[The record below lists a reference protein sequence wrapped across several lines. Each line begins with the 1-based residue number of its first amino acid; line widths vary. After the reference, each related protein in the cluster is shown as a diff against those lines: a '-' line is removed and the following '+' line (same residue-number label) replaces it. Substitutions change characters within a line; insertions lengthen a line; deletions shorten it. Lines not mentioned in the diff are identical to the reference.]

1 MAFLQGDDDQFA
13 EVQDDNDGGDATTQG
28 WLSAI
33 RFGIRA
39 FRIIRK
45 CIPRMQAK
53 MQKADE
59 GDEDLAKD
67 MLKRI
72 ANLQE
77 EGGDGDVEAQFL
89 RRIFRRV
96 RKSVRR
102 FLRRP
107 MRIYRRIRKRYSR
120 IRRMF
125 GRMVRGYRKIMQ
137 GLCEELWLKIKKNTT
152 KLRSI
157 KEQ

>member
-13 EVQDDNDGGDATTQG
+13 EVQDDDDGGDATSQG

-39 FRIIRK
+39 FQIIRK
-45 CIPRMQAK
+45 CIPRMQTEI
-53 MQKADE
+53 QKSDD

-72 ANLQE
+72 AKLQE

-89 RRIFRRV
+89 RRVFRRV
-96 RKSVRR
+96 KKSVRR

-107 MRIYRRIRKRYSR
+107 MKIYRRIRKRYSK

-125 GRMVRGYRKIMQ
+125 GHMVRDYRRIR
-137 GLCEELWLKIKKNTT
+137 GCV
-152 KLRSI
+152 RSFD
-157 KEQ
+157 